1 MQLLRQ
7 PQQPPVSLN
16 RAHSHSESKQMTP
29 TAEQQAILDATRNS
43 RENLMVTAYAGTG
56 KTTTLTM
63 IAGAVPM
70 QPALAL
76 AFNVSIKKELEKRFP
91 PFFKVMTM
99 NGLGYKAWLGA
110 IRGKTVV
117 LEERK
122 LGKLVTQA
130 FKDYS
135 YEGNEDAWT
144 NVRSLVSAAMQ
155 AGIVPAARPHKG
167 LRADNPEQWAMLADT
182 LWLQDVGEIEIG
194 IARRVL
200 ERSVDQAFEGIIS
213 FDDQIYM
220 PTMFNGQFQRFGLT
234 LVDEAQD
241 LSPLNHIM
249 VNRASAGRLIIVG
262 DPKQA
267 IYAFRGA
274 DSSSMERLRKLRQ
287 TWIDLPLATTFRC
300 PKVVVDRQQKHAPG
314 FTAFHT
320 NALGAVVRHLRYPTS
335 TRPIEN
341 EFEHFGDFE
350 RALKLW
356 KNKAPLLTDSSPE
369 TWNWKWVEVLSES
382 RSLAIL
388 SRNNAPLLKIAFKL
402 LRSNVPVTMLGRDI
416 GKTLVALSKK
426 VLPDDDL
433 KALDCVAAVA
443 QWRDSQVAL
452 ANANGQEEKVAN
464 LHDQAECLLA
474 VIEGA
479 RAETAAAIRW
489 YLKELFERTAGH
501 VIISTIHRAK
511 SLEYDTVL
519 HLDPWRIPSK
529 HALQNPVQ
537 MQQEMNLLYVCETR
551 CKRLLIEANLEDFE

>member
-1 MQLLRQ
+1 MQ
-7 PQQPPVSLN
+7 P
-16 RAHSHSESKQMTP
+16 TP
-29 TAEQQAILDATRNS
+29 EQQAILDATQNS
-43 RENLMVTAYAGTG
+43 RENLMVTAFAGTG

-63 IAGAVPM
+63 IANAVPV

-91 PFFKVMTM
+91 PFFKVLTL
-99 NGLGYKAWLGA
+99 NGLGHKAWMSA

-122 LGKLVTQA
+122 LGKIITQV
-130 FKDYS
+130 FKDFQYQ
-135 YEGNEDAWT
+135 GNEDSWSSIRA
-144 NVRSLVSAAMQ
+144 LVSAAMQ
-155 AGIVPAARPHKG
+155 AGIVPSVRPHKG
-167 LRADNPEQWAMLADT
+167 LRPDTPEQWAMLADF
-182 LWLQDVGEIEIG
+182 LWLPDVGETEIAL
-194 IARRVL
+194 AREVL
-200 ERSVDQAFEGIIS
+200 VRSVDQAFEGIIS
-213 FDDQIYM
+213 FDDQVYM
-220 PTMFNGQFQRFGLT
+220 SCLFNGQFQRFGLV

-249 VNRASAGRLIIVG
+249 INRASAGRLIVVG

-267 IYAFRGA
+267 IYSFRGA
-274 DSSSMERLRKLRQ
+274 DSSSMEKLRKLR
-287 TWIDLPLATTFRC
+287 TSWIDLPLATTFRC

-320 NALGAVVRHLRYPTS
+320 NAIGEVVKFLRF
-335 TRPIEN
+335 PIKP
-341 EFEHFGDFE
+341 HMYDYGDDTGRF
-350 RALKLW
+350 RADVKTW
-356 KNKAPLLTDSSPE
+356 EDESATPL
-369 TWNWKWVEVLSES
+369 TWNWKWVEAQNEH

-433 KALDCVAAVA
+433 PAPACMAEVNA
-443 QWRDSQVAL
+443 WRDSQVAL
-452 ANANGQEEKVAN
+452 AHANGQEEKVAN

-479 RAETAAAIRW
+479 RAENAAAIRW

-501 VIISTIHRAK
+501 VTISTIHRSK
-511 SLEYDTVL
+511 GLEWDTIL

-529 HALQNPVQ
+529 HAMQNPVQ
-537 MQQEMNLLYVCETR
+537 MQQEMNLRYVCETR